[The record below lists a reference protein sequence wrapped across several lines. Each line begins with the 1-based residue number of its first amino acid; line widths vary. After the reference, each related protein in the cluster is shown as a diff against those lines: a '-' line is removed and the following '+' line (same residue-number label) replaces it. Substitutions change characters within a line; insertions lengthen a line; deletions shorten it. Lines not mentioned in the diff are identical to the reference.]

1 MKIRLLLN
9 LCLSAWSAAAYGQN
23 IVPKPGTNNVAG
35 TYSLIL
41 VDNLLGDGSRVHL
54 YGEHPHGI
62 LIMDDNGNYSL
73 QIVSEGR
80 PKFASGDKSKG
91 TDEENK
97 LAIQGCN
104 AHFGTYTVDAEKH
117 TITFSIH
124 HASFPDWE
132 GTKQVRPF
140 EFDGNI
146 FKYSVPA
153 PTTGNHVRG
162 EVAWQRILDK

>member
-9 LCLSAWSAAAYGQN
+9 LCLLAWGAAYGQN
-23 IVPKPGTNNVAG
+23 IVTKPGVNGVAG

-41 VDNLLGDGSRVHL
+41 VDNLSSDGNKVHL

-62 LIMDDNGNYSL
+62 LIMDDQGNYSL

-80 PKFASGDKSKG
+80 PKFVSGDKSKG

-124 HASFPDWE
+124 HASFPNWE
-132 GTKQVRPF
+132 GAKQVRPF
-140 EFDGNI
+140 EFDGKI

-153 PTTGNHVRG
+153 PTTGGRVSG
-162 EVAWQRILDK
+162 EVVWQRME

>member
-9 LCLSAWSAAAYGQN
+9 FCLLAWGQAYGQN
-23 IVPKPGTNNVAG
+23 RAIKQITGASTITG

-41 VDNLLGDGSRVHL
+41 VDNLLADGSRIHL

-62 LIMDDNGNYSL
+62 LIIDDKGNYSL
-73 QIVSEGR
+73 QIVSEDR
-80 PKFASGDKSKG
+80 PKFASADKSKG

-104 AHFGTYTVDAEKH
+104 AHFGTYAVDAEKH
-117 TITFSIH
+117 TITFYIQ
-124 HASFPDWE
+124 HASFPNWE
-132 GTKQVRPF
+132 GTRQVRPF
-140 EFDGNI
+140 EFDGTI

-153 PTTGNHVRG
+153 PTTGGSVTG
-162 EVAWQRILDK
+162 EVVWKRME

>member
-9 LCLSAWSAAAYGQN
+9 FCLLAWGEAYGQN
-23 IVPKPGTNNVAG
+23 TTTKPAITANTIAG
-35 TYSLIL
+35 TYSLLL
-41 VDNLLGDGSRVHL
+41 VDNLLANGDRIHL
-54 YGEHPHGI
+54 YGDHPHGI
-62 LIMDDNGNYSL
+62 LIMDNKGNYSL

-104 AHFGTYTVDAEKH
+104 AHFGTYSIDRERH
-117 TITFSIH
+117 TITFYIK
-124 HASFPDWE
+124 HASFPNWE

-140 EFDGNI
+140 AFDGNV
-146 FKYSVPA
+146 FKYTVPA
-153 PTTGNHVRG
+153 PTTGGSVTG
-162 EVAWQRILDK
+162 EVVWKRME